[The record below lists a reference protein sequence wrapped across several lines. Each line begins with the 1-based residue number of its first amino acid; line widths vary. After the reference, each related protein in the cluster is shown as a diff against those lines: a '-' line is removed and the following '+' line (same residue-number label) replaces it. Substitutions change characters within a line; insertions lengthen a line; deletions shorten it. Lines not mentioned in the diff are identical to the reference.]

1 MTLIYGQLNW
11 DRGRA
16 FAASAKPQSP
26 EQSPAR
32 ATIARL
38 RAFSLLLCMDTKI
51 ANELVEITL
60 VRASV
65 STDLS
70 HLNPSHLAW
79 LISRLR
85 SYFYAKYAHRQVP
98 VGPRPPL
105 FAVTWQRHGDLLAA
119 LSGLTVEQ
127 REALILI
134 EAAGLSYKEGAR
146 ICHRPFLT
154 FKKFVEQARVDLALG
169 LSGNAAETYVEEV
182 LLKAFRGFVLET

>member
-127 REALILI
+127 REALIPDRSRRVVLQGGRANLPPSLLDLQ
-134 EAAGLSYKEGAR
+134 EVRRAGA
-146 ICHRPFLT
+146 CRPCPRT
-154 FKKFVEQARVDLALG
+154 IRQCSRDH
-169 LSGNAAETYVEEV
+169 NH
-182 LLKAFRGFVLET
+182 LL